1 WLRGGF
7 EMDRRGNWR
16 LKPQVADTLERDVT
30 AIIAQTGWQRSL
42 SRNADHQTSNTE
54 SVSGDLSATASRG
67 VSSGGKAKD
76 KGKDD
81 NSGSSGNAVG
91 SLSGKVGM
99 DISDRGAATVSA
111 QSSMDI
117 VNYDVREVI
126 ASAEK
131 AAARSGRPEET
142 FAKGLS
148 DGVLGNQGLRNRYLE
163 QADSGRGTMQLTAPL
178 TSMEQSSILSSG
190 RLLMDRD
197 HGPADGDPTFKERR
211 DP

>member
-1 WLRGGF
+1 MANWLRGGF

-16 LKPQVADTLERDVT
+16 LKPQVADTLERDVS

-42 SRNADHQTSNTE
+42 SRNADHQTSNTQ

-67 VSSGGKAKD
+67 VGSGNKGD
-76 KGKDD
+76 KGKAGT
-81 NSGSSGNAVG
+81 SGSATG
-91 SLSGKVGM
+91 SLSGKLGM

-131 AAARSGRPEET
+131 AAARSGRPEEA
-142 FAKGLS
+142 FAKELS
-148 DGVLGNQGLRNRYLE
+148 EGVLGNQGLRNRYLE
-163 QADSGRGTMQLTAPL
+163 QADSGRGTMQVTAPL

-190 RLLMDRD
+190 RLLLDRD
-197 HGPADGDPTFKERR
+197 HGPADGDSSYKERR